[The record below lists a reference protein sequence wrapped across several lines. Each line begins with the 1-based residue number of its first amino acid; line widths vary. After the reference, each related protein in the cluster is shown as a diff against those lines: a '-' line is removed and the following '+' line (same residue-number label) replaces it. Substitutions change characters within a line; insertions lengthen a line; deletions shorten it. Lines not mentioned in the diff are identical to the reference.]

1 MKKSRVLSV
10 HPYNDFG
17 GGASAYTFQAE
28 PGNEEQYADSCCL
41 FGTVDLQQLQ
51 FRVR

>member
-17 GGASAYTFQAE
+17 GGASAYTF
-28 PGNEEQYADSCCL
+28 PGGAWER
-41 FGTVDLQQLQ
+41 GTIDRLVLTYS
-51 FRVR
+51 VP